1 MTIDLTINIWQEG
14 QQFVAHAL
22 PLDVMSSGP
31 TPEAAR
37 QAVDEAVRCF
47 LKAAADHG
55 TLEQI
60 LEECGFERALE
71 LDQRVWEVMA
81 KIQARKARELT
92 GSKGNSPEELARCFS
107 LKLTA
112 DGHDFEVSVTSGEV
126 RYLVRSCPWLE
137 LMRKSDRQHL
147 AAKVAQTICPTEGR
161 TWCAEFGGQYE
172 FAMPQM
178 GAREGAR
185 ASYVSRAR
193 PVTKMAARPPEGNG
207 RRPRGR

>member
-1 MTIDLTINIWQEG
+1 MRASDDGARAGEILTT
-14 QQFVAHAL
+14 FLRRSYH
-22 PLDVMSSGP
+22 
-31 TPEAAR
+31 
-37 QAVDEAVRCF
+37 AVDGLWFVTTE
-47 LKAAADHG
+47 
-55 TLEQI
+55 
-60 LEECGFERALE
+60 EECGFERALE

-137 LMRKSDRQHL
+137 LMRKSDRRHL

-178 GAREGAR
+178 GCAGGGSCELRFTRSAGHEDGGA
-185 ASYVSRAR
+185 AS
-193 PVTKMAARPPEGNG
+193 
-207 RRPRGR
+207 RR